1 MGDEMSELAYKP
13 CSECGRTRRCEEHFV
28 EQQDRIAELE
38 AENTRL
44 RDALQ
49 GLWARHNDG
58 SEEHLWAEWDT
69 AQDLLQSQDGK

>member
-28 EQQDRIAELE
+28 EQQVRMAELE

-44 RDALQ
+44 RETIHEY
-49 GLWARHNDG
+49 ARENM
-58 SEEHLWAEWDT
+58 SRPQE
-69 AQDLLQSQDGK
+69 KP